1 MKNRLLIVLFI
12 IINFQLFSQEYTPA
26 DNFKFKF
33 IKAKKAVGGNY
44 YYTIKTPKGVKKNTS

>member
-1 MKNRLLIVLFI
+1 MKKTLLIAVIFL
-12 IINFQLFSQEYTPA
+12 INSQLHSQEYITA

-44 YYTIKTPKGVKKNTS
+44 VYTIKTKRM